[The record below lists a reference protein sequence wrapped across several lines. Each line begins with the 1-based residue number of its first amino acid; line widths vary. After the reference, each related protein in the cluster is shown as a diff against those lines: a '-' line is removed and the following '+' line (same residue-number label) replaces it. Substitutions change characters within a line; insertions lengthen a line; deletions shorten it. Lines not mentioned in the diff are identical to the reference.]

1 MRSSAAFKIASAA
14 FMLICFLTRLVCGID
29 ISPTRLIT
37 TGKAK
42 ISSSTGLHL
51 TFRDSFGWLC
61 LRPGGASL
69 LVSMASGNQS
79 SLSEWYHLTR
89 WDGVFLTGSSKYA
102 EVDVFASHS
111 TTVEY
116 AAGHV
121 GTEYTGFRCNELHVS
136 TSHEVYGNKH
146 LFTGK
151 TIRCYVDALL
161 RRDTKLSGPL
171 TTNFKA
177 WVYNEQ
183 AQQYQNRDLTGQAVA
198 IEHTSSESVFSS
210 LNVVSQ
216 SPTSDHTMTTLPV
229 MNMAGPAMF
238 YGGGVYGMLSGDR
251 CTSYDSCGD
260 DSPLPLEVIIPAIV
274 AALVIIGGIVILIRC
289 CKKFFCRQVGS
300 QSSSS
305 SSSSKCVPYVPPPPP
320 PMYPD
325 SPYYYQ
331 PPPPPPPV
339 SSAPYDPYASPY
351 MPPQ

>member
-1 MRSSAAFKIASAA
+1 MF
-14 FMLICFLTRLVCGID
+14 FVCFLTPLICGID

-51 TFRDSFGWLC
+51 TFRDSFGWLR

-69 LVSMASGNQS
+69 LISMASGNES

-89 WDGVFLTGSSKYA
+89 WDGVFLTGASNYA
-102 EVDVFASHS
+102 EVDVFASGS

-116 AAGHV
+116 VAGHV
-121 GTEYTGFRCNELHVS
+121 GTEYTGFKCNELYVS
-136 TSHEVYGNKH
+136 TSHEVYGNEH
-146 LFTGK
+146 SFTGK

-161 RRDTKLSGPL
+161 RPDTKLSGPL
-171 TTNFKA
+171 TANFKA

-183 AQQYQNRDLTGQAVA
+183 AQQYQDRDLTGKAVA
-198 IEHTSSESVFSS
+198 IEHTSPESVFSS

-216 SPTSDHTMTTLPV
+216 SPTSDQTMTTLPV

-251 CTSYDSCGD
+251 CTSYDSCNGD
-260 DSPLPLEVIIPAIV
+260 DSPPPLEVIIPAIV
-274 AALVIIGGIVILIRC
+274 AALVIVGGIIILICC
-289 CKKFFCRQVGS
+289 CKKFFCRQEKVEGH
-300 QSSSS
+300 SSSS
-305 SSSSKCVPYVPPPPP
+305 SSSSKCVPYVPPPP

-339 SSAPYDPYASPY
+339 SSAPYDPYTSPY